1 MSEHAEIASK
11 FVGNGES
18 FKSRRFCQGSGRGL
32 NCGAIENIKT
42 LSEDRKMALPE
53 FGKERFNLSV
63 FSIVV
68 LGHCNYW
75 V

>member
-1 MSEHAEIASK
+1 
-11 FVGNGES
+11 
-18 FKSRRFCQGSGRGL
+18 
-32 NCGAIENIKT
+32 
-42 LSEDRKMALPE
+42 MALPE